1 MARVLVGDEQAWR
14 ELAARVHPAVLAV
27 CRRRRLGAALSGAD
41 DLHRDVAAAVLER
54 LRADGHAALRR
65 FVDTRAKYPST
76 SFDRW
81 LGVVV
86 ANAFVDQLRARPELQ
101 RRRREGGRELARIE
115 VIPLVEVAGGAD
127 VAAEVEVRRI
137 VACLAE
143 GDFPAGQRRAL
154 LLWLLGHTA
163 SEIAADLHLDGAQEA
178 ERLLHAARQR
188 LRRRF
193 ERP

>member
-1 MARVLVGDEQAWR
+1 VPQA
-14 ELAARVHPAVLAV
+14 PA
-27 CRRRRLGAALSGAD
+27 RRRPGGRRGPAP
-41 DLHRDVAAAVLER
+41 RRLER

-65 FVDTRAKYPST
+65 FVETRAKYPAT
-76 SFDRW
+76 SFERW

-101 RRRREGGRELARIE
+101 RRRRQGGRALERVE

-127 VAAEVEVRRI
+127 VATEVEVRRI

-143 GDFPAGQRRAL
+143 GDFPAAQRRAL

-163 SEIAADLHLDGAQEA
+163 SEIAADLQLGGAPEA